1 MTVDARLQ
9 LTPGEYLIHSDGSA
23 SKVVDRRNMT
33 VDEILASGRYLDR
46 RGRGW
51 HHDGLID
58 SWVERPTAS
67 SLSAGIVTMGYVI
80 DEDQM
85 RLLIVRDKHRV
96 ECKGLLGC
104 RTHPVPVVTIQY
116 NEDGLII
123 YETDYTRRTYPTLPE
138 AMDAARA
145 LAVGE

>member
-1 MTVDARLQ
+1 MA
-9 LTPGEYLIHSDGSA
+9 
-23 SKVVDRRNMT
+23 
-33 VDEILASGRYLDR
+33 
-46 RGRGW
+46 
-51 HHDGLID
+51 
-58 SWVERPTAS
+58 ERPKSGNPT
-67 SLSAGIVTMGYVI
+67 SAGPGSREARRAVGGSLRGMNR
-80 DEDQM
+80 EELQK
-85 RLLIVRDKHRV
+85 VRDKHRV

-145 LAVGE
+145 LVVSE

>member
-1 MTVDARLQ
+1 
-9 LTPGEYLIHSDGSA
+9 
-23 SKVVDRRNMT
+23 MT
-33 VDEILASGRYLDR
+33 VDEILATGQYTDR
-46 RGRGW
+46 RGRVW
-51 HHDGLID
+51 RYDTKHRFWLATPGLI
-58 SWVERPTAS
+58 
-67 SLSAGIVTMGYVI
+67 AGWKVTDFGGPI
-80 DEDQM
+80 DDAQM
-85 RLLIVRDKHRV
+85 RLLIARDKHRV

>member
-1 MTVDARLQ
+1 
-9 LTPGEYLIHSDGSA
+9 
-23 SKVVDRRNMT
+23 MT
-33 VDEILASGRYLDR
+33 VDEILATGQYTDR

-51 HHDGLID
+51 YFDETHSD
-58 SWVERPTAS
+58 WVRSPLTVKS
-67 SLSAGIVTMGYVI
+67 HSISPC
-80 DEDQM
+80 QM
-85 RLLIVRDKHRV
+85 RLLIARDKHRV